1 MVKIKQFEVNFLR
14 ENAAVC
20 WQEGKDKCVLVDP
33 GFYTDEEFGLCR
45 EFLDAQGL
53 HPEAILLTHCHI
65 DHIYGV
71 AALQREF
78 GIPVYMHPADE
89 PLRDYNCEIAEK
101 LGLKIPDVSFAYDSI
116 SDGQCIETAGLRF
129 EVIHTPG
136 HSPGSCC
143 WLERDEKILFSGDT
157 LFAGTIGRTDLLY
170 SDYDQEIVS
179 IMEKLVWLDSE
190 TALYPG
196 HGWTSTIGAERLGNP
211 FLEPFNE
218 KEELE

>member
-1 MVKIKQFEVNFLR
+1 MVRIKQFEVNFLR

-20 WQEGKDKCVLVDP
+20 WKEGEDKCVVVDP
-33 GFYTDEEFGLCR
+33 GFYTDEDFRLYR
-45 EFLDAQGL
+45 DFLDTQGL
-53 HPEAILLTHCHI
+53 RPEAILLTHCHI

-71 AALQREF
+71 AALQRET
-78 GIPVYMHPADE
+78 GVPVYMHPADE
-89 PLRDYNCEIAEK
+89 PLRDYNREIAVK
-101 LGLKIPDVSFAYDSI
+101 LGLKVPDISFSYESI
-116 SDGQCIETAGLRF
+116 HDGQVVETAGLRF

-143 WLERDEKILFSGDT
+143 WLERDEKVLFSGDT

-179 IMEKLVWLDSE
+179 IMEKLVWLDPD
-190 TALYPG
+190 TAIYPG

>member
-14 ENAAVC
+14 ENAVIC
-20 WQEGKDKCVLVDP
+20 WEEGSASCVLIDP
-33 GFYTDEEFGLCR
+33 GFYSDGDLQMCR
-45 EFLDAQGL
+45 DFLDGNGL

-71 AALQREF
+71 AALQREY
-78 GIPVYMHPADE
+78 GIPVHMHPADD
-89 PLRDYNCEIAEK
+89 PLRDYNREIAEK
-101 LGLKIPDVSFAYDSI
+101 LGLKIPDTDFRYEPMR
-116 SDGQCIETAGLRF
+116 DGQVIETAGLRF

-143 WLERDEKILFSGDT
+143 FLVQGEKVLFSGDT

-179 IMEKLVWLDSE
+179 IMEKLIWLDPD
-190 TALYPG
+190 TDIIPG
-196 HGWTSTIGAERLGNP
+196 HGWTSTIGKERTGNP